1 MKISLFSQ
9 SLFALT
15 LQEAIEAT
23 AKLGFSA
30 IELACT
36 KPHFDAELA
45 INNPM
50 KVAETIKQ
58 NGLAVSALSLF
69 NEFTDPSKLDDQI
82 GKAELFI
89 KLAPLFETKIIKMT
103 PGPPS
108 SVNAKDEH
116 WDCLGLAIRHLVQ
129 IAENLNVLLAFE
141 THMRQLTDTLSGSKR
156 LLNIAK
162 SKTVGLTVDFS
173 NLSFA
178 GEKIDKV
185 ISELRGSIYNT
196 HIKNGTVDDDGT
208 WHFYALNNGLTD
220 YNIALKLLHQIG
232 YDGYLTIE
240 CLSQDA
246 KDKPYETAKRDLDIL
261 LEYIEQI
268 YS

>member
-9 SLFALT
+9 SLFALP
-15 LQEAIEAT
+15 LLEAIEAT
-23 AKLGFSA
+23 AKLGFTA

-45 INNPM
+45 INDPV
-50 KVAETIKQ
+50 KVAESIKQ
-58 NGLAVSALSLF
+58 NGLKVSALSLF
-69 NEFTDPSKLDDQI
+69 NEFTDPSKLDEQI
-82 GKAELFI
+82 YKAESFI
-89 KLAPLFETKIIKMT
+89 KLAPLFETEIIKMT

-108 SVNAKDEH
+108 SINAKSEH
-116 WDCLGLAIRHLVQ
+116 WDCLGLVIRHLIPV
-129 IAENLNVLLAFE
+129 AENFNVKLAFE

-178 GEKIDKV
+178 GEKIDEV
-185 ISELRGSIYNT
+185 ISELKESIYNT
-196 HIKNGTVDDDGT
+196 HIKNGTIDDDGT

-220 YNIALKLLHQIG
+220 YKIVLKLLHQIG

-246 KDKPYETAKRDLDIL
+246 IDKPFETAKRDMDIL
-261 LEYIEQI
+261 LEYIKQI
-268 YS
+268 

>member
-9 SLFALT
+9 SLFALP

-23 AKLGFSA
+23 TKLGFSA
-30 IELACT
+30 IELACI
-36 KPHFDAELA
+36 KPHFDAEMA
-45 INNPM
+45 IDNPT
-50 KVAETIKQ
+50 KIADSIKQ
-58 NGLAVSALSLF
+58 NGLTVSALSLF
-69 NEFTDPSKLDDQI
+69 NEFTDPSKLDEQI

-103 PGPPS
+103 PGTPS
-108 SVNAKDEH
+108 SMNAKDEH
-116 WDCLGLAIRHLVQ
+116 WDCLGLAIRHLIPV
-129 IAENLNVLLAFE
+129 AEEFNVRLAFE

-178 GEKIDKV
+178 GEKIDEV
-185 ISELRGSIYNT
+185 ISELKESIYNT
-196 HIKNGTVDDDGT
+196 HIKNGTIGDNGT
-208 WHFYALNNGLTD
+208 WHFNTLNNGLTD
-220 YNIALKLLHQIG
+220 YNIVLKLLSQIG

-246 KDKPYETAKRDLDIL
+246 KDKPFETVKRDLDIL

-268 YS
+268 